1 MRTKVNAFLRGS
13 MRVLGLAVVAAM
25 MAACER
31 TMIGEDWDALR
42 NVNGSADVDGS
53 GDASG
58 AAGKQALKVMTRS
71 GDGESAELTR
81 MSDGTVSTLST
92 SAVYVRPVATVT
104 VSKE

>member
-1 MRTKVNAFLRGS
+1 MRTEVNAFLRGS

-31 TMIGEDWDALR
+31 TMIDEDWDALR

-58 AAGKQALKVMTRS
+58 APTASVAG
-71 GDGESAELTR
+71 D
-81 MSDGTVSTLST
+81 
-92 SAVYVRPVATVT
+92 
-104 VSKE
+104 